1 MFNIPL
7 LLSIESSYTV
17 LIPPRKL
24 ITILDAPSSFSKK
37 HSPLPAIPSLSDYG
51 SKLGTGKTLAPY
63 RTSARI
69 VCVPAK
75 SNDAD
80 LPATAA
86 GGASRTPAPHRTG
99 YPLLIP
105 KPPGEAGRP
114 GPKGYKLST
123 ALDMN
128 NYKEVHAYIKS
139 LVHQYLVTDKPITQQ
154 KPVKLE
160 QLFHRSLRRYPQL
173 DEYQDNWAL
182 RDFVT
187 TILHNCK
194 KTAEAPTT
202 RPRVR
207 FQPERAARLSASSG
221 SAMSSISTSSSRSEH
236 TRR

>member
-1 MFNIPL
+1 MPQAHSRKSIPRFQPYRPSLTMEANWGPERL
-7 LLSIESSYTV
+7 LPHTG
-17 LIPPRKL
+17 PPLAVDRVY
-24 ITILDAPSSFSKK
+24 PMP
-37 HSPLPAIPSLSDYG
+37 PLPRRKRSVV
-51 SKLGTGKTLAPY
+51 
-63 RTSARI
+63 